1 MQAAALQVLSTEFII
16 TYAEIIV
23 PLYLPQNYTWVI
35 PDKWL
40 SKVQPGIRVE
50 VSIRSKKYTGIVKRL
65 FHEKPA
71 GFQPLPILSVVD
83 DQPLLHAQQLALWRW
98 MANYYM
104 CSEGDVM
111 QAAIPANLKLSSES
125 VLIWNDNFD
134 EEDLSFL
141 SDEEYVVA
149 EALSIKK
156 ELRFAEIQK
165 ILDATRI
172 YSVVKKLIDK
182 HIGFVWEDFREKYKE
197 KKENF
202 VFLHGQYHQEEMLQ
216 PLFETLSK
224 APKQME
230 LLLAYLHLHK
240 TEGVVKQ
247 IDLLKKAGATHAQL
261 KGLVDKGVLITE
273 KRVVERFPSVDFL
286 PYVNID
292 FSETQQKAFDGILD
306 RFEQYSVTLLHGV
319 TSSGKTEMYIKLIDQ
334 YLQLGKQVLY
344 MLPEIALT
352 AQIINRLR
360 KHFGS
365 NIVIYH
371 SKFNANERV
380 EIWNKVK
387 TGDAKVVLGARSAI
401 LLPFK
406 DLGLIVVDEEHDTSY
421 KQQDPAP
428 RYHARDTAIFYA
440 SIFQAKVLLGSATPS
455 LESYYN
461 ALQGKYGLVE
471 LTERYGNVQMP
482 NIILVDLKLYPKE
495 NENTTIIYPPLKEK
509 IGEVL
514 ESKQQV
520 ILFQNRRGYSPYVQ
534 CAACGWI
541 PECGNCDVSLTWH
554 KYKNKLSCHYCGSEY
569 LAVHTCP
576 ACGSHHF
583 IQKNFGTEQIEE
595 LVDGI
600 FPKAE
605 VARMDLDS
613 IRGKHGHE
621 VLIHHFEN
629 RKIDILVG
637 TQMVVKGLDFEN
649 VQLVGILDADSIL
662 GFSDFRVNERAFQLM
677 EQVSGRAG
685 RRSGQGEV
693 MIQVRNTQH
702 PVLEFVREHDYKKM
716 YDFEIAN
723 RKAFSYPP
731 FTRIINIVIKH
742 KDRRIAEDAANLL
755 VQGLSANY
763 MEYISGPAEPVV
775 NRIRNQY
782 LWEVMLKLPKDAT
795 MITHCKQRIMYVA
808 GTIQSMKQYR
818 SVLVIPD
825 VDPI

>member
-1 MQAAALQVLSTEFII
+1 MQDAGSQQWSDVFSV

-35 PDKWL
+35 PEKWL
-40 SKVQPGIRVE
+40 SKIQLGIRVE
-50 VSIRSKKYTGIVKRL
+50 VSIRNKKYTGIVKRL
-65 FHEKPA
+65 FHEKPV

-83 DQPLLHAQQLALWRW
+83 EQPLLHAQQLSLWRW
-98 MANYYM
+98 MSTYYM

-111 QAAIPANLKLSSES
+111 QAAIPANLKLSGES

-134 EEDLSFL
+134 DEDLSFL
-141 SDEEYVVA
+141 SDEEFVVA

-165 ILDATRI
+165 ILEATRI
-172 YSVVKKLIDK
+172 YPVVKKLIDK
-182 HIGFVWEDFREKYKE
+182 HIGFVWEDFKEKYKE

-202 VFLHGQYHQEEMLQ
+202 VFLDGQYVQEEALQ
-216 PLFETLSK
+216 NLFENLGK

-240 TEGVVKQ
+240 TEGIVKQ
-247 IDLLKKAGATHAQL
+247 ADLLKKSGASHAQL
-261 KGLVDKGVLITE
+261 KGLIDKGVLKIE
-273 KRVVERFPSVDFL
+273 KRVVDRFPSVDFL
-286 PYVNID
+286 PNVDIAL
-292 FSETQQKAFDGILD
+292 SETQQKAFADI
-306 RFEQYSVTLLHGV
+306 QYSFEKQTVTLLHGV
-319 TSSGKTEMYIKLIDQ
+319 TSSGKTEIYIQLIDQ
-334 YLQLGKQVLY
+334 YLQQGKQVLY

-360 KHFGS
+360 KHFGNS
-365 NIVIYH
+365 IAIYH

-387 TGDAKVVLGARSAI
+387 TGDTKVVLGARSAV

-406 DLGLIVVDEEHDTSY
+406 DLGLVVVDEEHDLSY

-440 SIFQAKVLLGSATPS
+440 SLFGAKVLLGSATPS

-461 ALQGKYGLVE
+461 ASQGKYGLVQ
-471 LTERYGNVQMP
+471 LTERFGKVQMP
-482 NIILVDLKLYPKE
+482 RIDLVDLKLYPKGKE
-495 NENTTIIYPPLKEK
+495 DNTIIYPPLKTK
-509 IGEVL
+509 IDEAL
-514 ESKQQV
+514 AQKQQV

-554 KYKNKLSCHYCGSEY
+554 KYKNKLTCHYCGSEY
-569 LAVHTCP
+569 PAVHTCP

-583 IQKNFGTEQIEE
+583 IQKHFGTEQIEE
-595 LVDGI
+595 LVEGI
-600 FPKAE
+600 FPNAE

-629 RKIDILVG
+629 KKIDILVG

-662 GFSDFRVNERAFQLM
+662 GFADFRVNERAFQLM

-693 MIQVRNTQH
+693 LIQVRNTQH
-702 PVLEFVREHDYKKM
+702 PVLQFVREHDYLKL

-723 RKAFSYPP
+723 RQTFSYPP
-731 FTRIINIVIKH
+731 FSRIINIVIKH
-742 KDRRIAEDAANLL
+742 KDRKTAEAAANLL
-755 VQGLSANY
+755 VQGLSVHY
-763 MEYISGPAEPVV
+763 MPYISGPAEPVV

-782 LWEVMLKLPKDAT
+782 IWEVMFKLPKDAGF
-795 MITHCKQRIMYVA
+795 IAQCKQRIILTA
-808 GTIQSMKQYR
+808 GAIQSMKQYR
-818 SVLVIPD
+818 SVLIVAD

>member
-1 MQAAALQVLSTEFII
+1 MQEAGLQEWSDVFSV

-23 PLYLPQNYTWVI
+23 PLYLPQNYTWSI
-35 PDKWL
+35 PEKYL
-40 SKVQPGIRVE
+40 SRIQPGIRVE
-50 VSIRSKKYTGIVKRL
+50 VSIRNKKYTGIVKRL
-65 FHEKPA
+65 FHEKPV
-71 GFQPLPILSVVD
+71 GFNPLPILGLID
-83 DQPLLHAQQLALWRW
+83 ELPLLHEQQLALWRW
-98 MANYYM
+98 IATYYM
-104 CSEGDVM
+104 CSEGDIM
-111 QAAIPANLKLSSES
+111 QAAIPANLKLSSET
-125 VLIWNDNFD
+125 VLLWNDNFD
-134 EEDLSFL
+134 DEDLSFL
-141 SDEEYVVA
+141 SDEEFVVT

-172 YSVVKKLIDK
+172 YPVVKKLLDK
-182 HIGFVWEDFREKYKE
+182 HIGFVWEEFKE
-197 KKENF
+197 KFKEKRENF
-202 VFLHGQYHQEEMLQ
+202 VFLNGQYHQEENLQ
-216 PLFETLSK
+216 NLFENLSK

-247 IDLLKKAGATHAQL
+247 VDLLKKAGASHAQL
-261 KGLVDKGVLITE
+261 KGLVDKGVLSTE
-273 KRVVERFPSVDFL
+273 KRVVERFPSLDFL
-286 PYVNID
+286 PTIN
-292 FSETQQKAFDGILD
+292 FLLSETQQDTFDAIGKS
-306 RFEQYSVTLLHGV
+306 FEKQTVTLLHGV
-319 TSSGKTEMYIKLIDQ
+319 TSSGKTEIYIKLIDQ
-334 YLQLGKQVLY
+334 YLQQGKQVLY
-344 MLPEIALT
+344 LLPEIALT

-360 KHFGS
+360 KHFGNS
-365 NIVIYH
+365 IAIYH
-371 SKFNANERV
+371 SKFNPNERV

-387 TGDAKVVLGARSAI
+387 TGDAKVILGARSAI

-440 SIFQAKVLLGSATPS
+440 SLFGAKVLLGSATPS

-471 LTERYGNVQMP
+471 LTKRYGNVQMP
-482 NIILVDLKLYPKE
+482 NIELVDLKAYPQEK
-495 NENTTIIYPPLKEK
+495 ENTTIIYPPLKTK
-509 IGEVL
+509 IDEVL
-514 ESKQQV
+514 ATKKQV

-541 PECGNCDVSLTWH
+541 PECGNCNVSLTWH
-554 KYKNKLSCHYCGSEY
+554 KYKNKLSCHYCGTEY
-569 LAVHTCP
+569 PSVHTCP
-576 ACGSHHF
+576 ACGGRHF

-595 LVDGI
+595 FVEGL
-600 FPKAE
+600 FPKAD

-621 VLIHHFEN
+621 VLINHFEN
-629 RKIDILVG
+629 NKIDILVG

-693 MIQVRNTQH
+693 MIQVRNTNH
-702 PVLEFVREHDYKKM
+702 PILDFVREHNYQKM

-723 RKAFSYPP
+723 RQVFAYPP
-731 FTRIINIVIKH
+731 FSRIINIVIKH
-742 KDRRIAEDAANLL
+742 RDRKIAEDAANLL
-755 VQGLSANY
+755 VQGLSTNY
-763 MEYISGPAEPVV
+763 MPYISGPAEPAV

-782 LWEVMLKLPKDAT
+782 YWEVMLKLPKEAGL
-795 MITHCKQRIMYVA
+795 IAQCKQHINIIA
-808 GTIQSMKQYR
+808 GAIQSNKLYR
-818 SVLVIPD
+818 SVLMIPD